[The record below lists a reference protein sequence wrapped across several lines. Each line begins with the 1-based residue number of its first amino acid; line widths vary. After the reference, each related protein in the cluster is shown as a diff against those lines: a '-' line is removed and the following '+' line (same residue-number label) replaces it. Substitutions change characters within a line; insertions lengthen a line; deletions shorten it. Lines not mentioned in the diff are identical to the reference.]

1 MEHGSINYI
10 EFAARD
16 IAATKAFFSQVF
28 GWTFEDYGP
37 EYSAFEGKG
46 LMGGFYLA
54 DLASNTDNGAALMVF
69 YSQDLEQT
77 ERDVIDAGGQINR
90 EIFSFPGGRRFHF
103 REPSG
108 NEMAVWS
115 DK

>member
-16 IAATKAFFSQVF
+16 IAATKTFFSHVF
-28 GWTFEDYGP
+28 GWVFEDYGP
-37 EYSAFEGKG
+37 EYSAFEAKG

-54 DLASNTDNGAALMVF
+54 DLASNAESGAVLMVF
-69 YSQDLEQT
+69 YSEDLEQT
-77 ERDVIDAGGQINR
+77 ERDVIDDGGKINR

-103 REPSG
+103 KEPSG

>member
-16 IAATKAFFSQVF
+16 ITATKVFFSQVF
-28 GWTFEDYGP
+28 GWKFEDYGP

-54 DLASNTDNGAALMVF
+54 ELGSDAESGAALMVF

-77 ERDVIDAGGQINR
+77 ERDVIDAGGHINR

-103 REPSG
+103 KEPSG
-108 NEMAVWS
+108 NDMAVWS
-115 DK
+115 DN

>member
-16 IAATKAFFSQVF
+16 ITATKTFFSQVF
-28 GWTFEDYGP
+28 DWVFEDYGP
-37 EYSAFEGKG
+37 EYSAFEAKG
-46 LMGGFYLA
+46 LMGGFYSA
-54 DLASNTDNGAALMVF
+54 DLASNAESGAALMVF

-103 REPSG
+103 KEPSG